1 MSTRD
6 SGLGPRDAKE
16 RTTRAPSP
24 EPRAPSRLP
33 RQVKLFGWVSLL
45 NDFASEMIYPLLPAF
60 VTGVLGGGAGVL
72 GALDGAAEF
81 AAAVVKLGAGRLA
94 DRAGWRG
101 PLIVLGYFTAVVV
114 RPVIAVTGAAW
125 QVIGLRVVDRLGK
138 GLRTPPRD
146 ALIADGTPTEL
157 RGRAFGL
164 QRGMDHAGAVL
175 GPILAWWLL
184 ASGSANVRAVIGA
197 SIVPGV
203 LVLVLAVWAVKGGEG
218 RGRAVEV
225 GAGGSALDATST
237 VLHRPSPS
245 SSNSVLF
252 AISLFYLLR
261 MPDTLIILRSQ
272 QLGVPVAVVPLL
284 WAAVHVVR
292 SSSSFVGGSASD
304 RLGPRQT
311 MWLGWLVYAILA
323 VGMARA
329 GTAAAAWGW
338 FLAFGLVAGLTE
350 SPERALVAR
359 LAGAHQGS
367 GFGTYHGVTGFMAL
381 VGGVTLGAVFQ
392 RYGAGTAFLAS
403 AAGGLLL
410 VAVWPLFGRAAG
422 GSDG

>member
-1 MSTRD
+1 M
-6 SGLGPRDAKE
+6 LEGPG
-16 RTTRAPSP
+16 AP
-24 EPRAPSRLP
+24 PRGDPARLTP
-33 RQVKLFGWVSLL
+33 GRWPGVLPPQVKLFGWVSLL

-60 VTGVLGGGAGVL
+60 VTGVLGAGAGAL

-94 DRAGWRG
+94 DRTRWRG

-146 ALIADGTPTEL
+146 ALIADATAAEL

-175 GPILAWWLL
+175 GPVLAWWLL
-184 ASGSANVRAVIGA
+184 VSGSANVRTVIGA

-203 LVLVLAVWAVKGGEG
+203 LVLVLASRAVKGGG
-218 RGRAVEV
+218 RRWRAEEARAVAEQ
-225 GAGGSALDATST
+225 
-237 VLHRPSPS
+237 PSPS
-245 SSNSVLF
+245 STAFHRHPPHALL
-252 AISLFYLLR
+252 AISFFYLLR
-261 MPDTLIILRSQ
+261 MPDTLVILRSQ

-284 WAAVHVVR
+284 WSAVHVVR
-292 SSSSFVGGSASD
+292 SSSSFLGGAASD
-304 RLGPRQT
+304 RLGPGQT

-329 GTAAAAWGW
+329 GTATAAWGW
-338 FLAFGLVAGLTE
+338 FLALGLVAGLTE

-359 LAGAHQGS
+359 LAGPRQGS
-367 GFGTYHGVTGFMAL
+367 GFGVYHGVTGFAAL
-381 VGGVTLGAVFQ
+381 VGGVGLGVVFQ
-392 RYGAGTAFLAS
+392 RFGAGTAFLAS
-403 AAGGLLL
+403 AVGGGAL
-410 VAVWPLFGRAAG
+410 VFVWPLVARGAGRE
-422 GSDG
+422 

>member
-1 MSTRD
+1 MPP
-6 SGLGPRDAKE
+6 SGGAR
-16 RTTRAPSP
+16 SGV
-24 EPRAPSRLP
+24 LP

-60 VTGVLGGGAGVL
+60 VTGVLGAGPQAL

-81 AAAVVKLGAGRLA
+81 AAALVKLGAGRLA
-94 DRAGWRG
+94 DRVPLRG
-101 PLIVLGYFTAVVV
+101 PLIVLGYFIAVVV
-114 RPVIAVTGAAW
+114 RPVIAVTAAAW

-146 ALIADGTPTEL
+146 ALIADVTPAEL

-184 ASGSANVRAVIGA
+184 APGGGSANVRAVIGW

-203 LVLVLAVWAVKGGEG
+203 AVLVLATWAVRDG
-218 RGRAVEV
+218 AA
-225 GAGGSALDATST
+225 AGGNGRQQAASASEAMPPSAALS
-237 VLHRPSPS
+237 RPLPPP
-245 SSNSVLF
+245 LL
-252 AISLFYLLR
+252 AISFFYLLR
-261 MPDTLIILRSQ
+261 MPVTLIILRSQ
-272 QLGVPVAVVPLL
+272 ELGVPVSIVPLL

-292 SSSSFVGGSASD
+292 SSSSFLGGAASD
-304 RLGPRQT
+304 RLGPGQT
-311 MWLGWLVYAILA
+311 MWLGWLVYALLA

-329 GTAAAAWGW
+329 ATAAAAWGV
-338 FLAFGLVAGLTE
+338 FLLLGLVAGLTE

-359 LAGAHQGS
+359 LAGPRQGS
-367 GFGTYHGVTGFMAL
+367 GFGIYHGVTGFAAL
-381 VGGVTLGAVFQ
+381 VGGVGLGVVFQ

-403 AAGGLLL
+403 AGGGLVL
-410 VAVWPLFGRAAG
+410 VAAWPLFGRAAG
-422 GSDG
+422 QEDG

>member
-1 MSTRD
+1 MNTRG
-6 SGLGPRDAKE
+6 SGFGGRGSDRSPLRV
-16 RTTRAPSP
+16 PSP
-24 EPRAPSRLP
+24 EPRTPNRLP

-60 VTGVLGGGAGVL
+60 VTGVLGGGPQAL

-94 DRAGWRG
+94 DRPSRRG
-101 PLIVLGYFTAVVV
+101 PLIVLGYLIAVVV
-114 RPVIAVTGAAW
+114 RPVIAITGAAW

-146 ALIADGTPTEL
+146 ALIADATPADL
-157 RGRAFGL
+157 VGRAFGL

-175 GPILAWWLL
+175 GPIVAWWLL
-184 ASGSANVRAVIGA
+184 ASGSAGLRTVIGA

-203 LVLVLAVWAVKGGEG
+203 LVLLLASRAVKGGAATGGMG
-218 RGRAVEV
+218 RQQAAIPSEPLPP
-225 GAGGSALDATST
+225 SAARY
-237 VLHRPSPS
+237 RPLPPA
-245 SSNSVLF
+245 LL
-252 AISLFYLLR
+252 AIAFFYLLR

-292 SSSSFVGGSASD
+292 STSSFAGGAASD
-304 RLGPRQT
+304 RLGPGQT
-311 MWLGWLVYAILA
+311 MWLGWLAYAILA

-338 FLAFGLVAGLTE
+338 FLGLGLVAGLTE
-350 SPERALVAR
+350 SPERSLVAR
-359 LAGAHQGS
+359 LAGAHRGS
-367 GFGTYHGVTGFMAL
+367 GFGVYHGVTGFAAL
-381 VGGVTLGAVFQ
+381 VGGVALGAVFQ
-392 RYGAGTAFLAS
+392 RYGAGPAFLAS
-403 AAGGLLL
+403 AAGGLGL
-410 VAVWPLFGRAAG
+410 VLGWPVLARAGVWRWRGVR
-422 GSDG
+422 